1 MDELLH
7 ASVMLTVVGRAPLLA
22 KPYLARAICAALN
35 GCALEAPGRLWGYVV
50 LPDSVRLVLGPCEG
64 VALQRF
70 VAQVKAETAARALSL
85 IRRSADTDALDAVL
99 RFNPVWGGALYRLWQ
114 AGFHCTW
121 LHDMAQVGRALQGL
135 VEAPLRA
142 GLAAPGNEWP
152 YCHLFL

>member
-22 KPYLARAICAALN
+22 EPYLARAICAALD
-35 GCALEAPGRLWGYVV
+35 GCAPEAPGRLWGYVV
-50 LPDSVRLVLGPCEG
+50 LPDSARLVFGPCDQ
-64 VALQRF
+64 VALAHF
-70 VAQVKAETAARALSL
+70 VAQVKAETASRTLSL

-114 AGFHCTW
+114 AGFHRTW
-121 LHDMAQVGRALQGL
+121 LYGMAQVGRALQGL

-152 YCHLFL
+152 YCRLFT